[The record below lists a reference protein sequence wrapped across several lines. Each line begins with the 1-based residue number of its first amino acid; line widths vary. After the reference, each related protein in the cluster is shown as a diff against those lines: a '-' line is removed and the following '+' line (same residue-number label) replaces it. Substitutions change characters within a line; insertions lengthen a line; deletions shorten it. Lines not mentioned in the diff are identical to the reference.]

1 MTEKQEP
8 NTEFPDSL
16 LQILKKWEAAGI
28 RLYMDGA
35 PTSSEYIEKN
45 CVKEDTLY
53 MPDYITDKEGKIKEI
68 RYDRISQ
75 D

>member
-68 RYDRISQ
+68 RYDRISR

>member
-1 MTEKQEP
+1 MTEKQES
-8 NTEFPDSL
+8 NAEFPDSL
-16 LQILKKWEAAGI
+16 LHRLKKWEAAGI

-35 PTSSEYIEKN
+35 PTSSEYIERN

-68 RYDRISQ
+68 RYDRISL